1 MHVAKLVFIVALLS
15 LNTLEE
21 VFVLLSVC
29 MNMLL
34 VHDTV
39 IVAEML
45 VIEGEAY
52 VCLGLKHAALKICDD
67 RRPHDDKRNRR
78 LTELSTYSK
87 GYTVLNNFLL

>member
-1 MHVAKLVFIVALLS
+1 MHVLKLVFIVALLS

-21 VFVLLSVC
+21 VFVLLSVY

-52 VCLGLKHAALKICDD
+52 VCLGLKRAALKICDD
-67 RRPHDDKRNRR
+67 KANI
-78 LTELSTYSK
+78 TKEF
-87 GYTVLNNFLL
+87 LNC